1 MTSRRSGLAWED
13 AAADFLL
20 DHDLSIITRGYNCRL
35 GELDIVCT
43 DGPTLVIVEV
53 RARATTTRGSAAETI
68 DFRKQRKIVNA
79 ARHFLMRNP
88 RWFSH
93 ALRFD
98 VIAIDAIDT
107 AEPRLQ
113 WFKNAF
119 DGS

>member
-13 AAADFLL
+13 AATDFLL
-20 DHDLSIITRGYNCRL
+20 EHGLSIVTRGYNCRL

-53 RARATTTRGSAAETI
+53 RARASTARGSAAETV

-88 RWFSH
+88 CWFSH

-98 VIAIDAIDT
+98 VIAIDAIETT
-107 AEPRLQ
+107 APRLQ
-113 WFKNAF
+113 WLKNAF